1 MKIKNGFMLRKLA
14 DNFVVVSINRKSND
28 FNGMIQLNSTGAFIW
43 EQLQTDKTKEEL
55 LSDQTNLSFYDY
67 TYFSG
72 EGDPNYLKNV
82 LQFIDDYG
90 EEIIFKQLENG
101 QIVEEKIKVFSR

>member
-43 EQLQTDKTKEEL
+43 EQLQTDKTKEEFL
-55 LSDQTNLSFYDY
+55 GL
-67 TYFSG
+67 
-72 EGDPNYLKNV
+72 V
-82 LQFIDDYG
+82 LDKYELTEQQAKKDIDLFIDKLRKDNLLD
-90 EEIIFKQLENG
+90 E
-101 QIVEEKIKVFSR
+101 